1 MDNKE
6 RLKRDLINIIKDLGF
21 DSSLGEAVAL
31 NLGSEKTM
39 SRMIGYL
46 LNVRPKSEELIV
58 DEMLAIMEDRKRWIA
73 KKEAEYSNDKYNELF
88 DKATDISQKY
98 LVGSQMW
105 YVGALVP
112 TLVVFG
118 VMCIVTILLTRK
130 SFKMFTPNIAYAIS
144 KGRKRR

>member
-1 MDNKE
+1 MLHVHD
-6 RLKRDLINIIKDLGF
+6 
-21 DSSLGEAVAL
+21 
-31 NLGSEKTM
+31 
-39 SRMIGYL
+39 
-46 LNVRPKSEELIV
+46 KSELLTTQAT
-58 DEMLAIMEDRKRWIA
+58 DQAALG
-73 KKEAEYSNDKYNELF
+73 NLDKYNELF

>member
-46 LNVRPKSEELIV
+46 LNVRPKSEEQGKD
-58 DEMLAIMEDRKRWIA
+58 DE
-73 KKEAEYSNDKYNELF
+73 
-88 DKATDISQKY
+88 
-98 LVGSQMW
+98 
-105 YVGALVP
+105 
-112 TLVVFG
+112 
-118 VMCIVTILLTRK
+118 
-130 SFKMFTPNIAYAIS
+130 
-144 KGRKRR
+144 

>member
-73 KKEAEYSNDKYNELF
+73 KKEAEYSNAKYNEL
-88 DKATDISQKY
+88 
-98 LVGSQMW
+98 LE
-105 YVGALVP
+105 
-112 TLVVFG
+112 
-118 VMCIVTILLTRK
+118 R
-130 SFKMFTPNIAYAIS
+130 
-144 KGRKRR
+144 GRPEYEDGDEEE